1 MANTVYGVSL
11 GAHMPF
17 VDDEMDSRSHRGACR
32 SVSPP
37 HADRDRPAGV
47 SVNIVLF
54 QQDTGAMESNV
65 FLCPTVNQ
73 YRRHHYKAIPATWSF
88 WHTVLYLYH
97 RMIGYDID
105 TSFASDWSLQ
115 RAYCIKGKFTSIG
128 VYKGIVLACASD
140 RALSC

>member
-11 GAHMPF
+11 GAHKPF

-97 RMIGYDID
+97 RMIAIAL
-105 TSFASDWSLQ
+105 TRLL
-115 RAYCIKGKFTSIG
+115 RAIG
-128 VYKGIVLACASD
+128 AYREHTV
-140 RALSC
+140 